1 MYIREWRKFRRM
13 KMEVLAQ
20 RANLAVGTV
29 SGIETGK
36 KGYTKA
42 SLEAIAQALSTR
54 PGYLLEFDPNVHH
67 VITIRLSENLESP
80 L

>member
-1 MYIREWRKFRRM
+1 M

-36 KGYTKA
+36 KGYTRD
-42 SLEAIAQALSTR
+42 SLEAIARALSTR
-54 PGYLLEFDPNVHH
+54 PGYLFEFDLNVHH
-67 VITIRLSENLESP
+67 VITIWLSENLESF